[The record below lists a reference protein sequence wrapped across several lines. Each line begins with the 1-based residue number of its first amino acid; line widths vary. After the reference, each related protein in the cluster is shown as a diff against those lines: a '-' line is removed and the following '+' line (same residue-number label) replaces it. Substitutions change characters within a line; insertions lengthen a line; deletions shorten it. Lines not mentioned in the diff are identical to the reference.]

1 MNKNTHFIK
10 ENHGATIPSYDLARN
25 ILEVSVTAIC
35 KHGTGITKMSREPLR
50 RTVDQFGDEKS
61 SYFIKHNSI
70 YLFSCTSLPTIAEA
84 RNVAFKSTSPRV
96 VQTALT

>member
-61 SYFIKHNSI
+61 SYIILFIYSVVPHCQPLEKQEMWYS
-70 YLFSCTSLPTIAEA
+70 SVEA
-84 RNVAFKSTSPRV
+84 SPRV